1 MRNVKALP
9 LIAVSLTV
17 LLALLS
23 YQPLAA
29 AAAPLLALTETPT
42 LTATATSLPTD
53 TPTATAT
60 GLPTNTPTTTATGL
74 PSSTPTATPTNAP
87 GSSPTPGSQPTST
100 AAPIVLDPLIT
111 KAVNLE
117 QAHAGDIVEFTI
129 FITNPNSVEVPN
141 VVVVDPLPSLVVF
154 MSAATPQGDFTFD
167 ANTNTLTFNLGT
179 LAPGQVV
186 VITITTR
193 VSDQAQ
199 PPDQFRNLAIV
210 SDSDSS
216 SSSNTTTTTLVPGS
230 LPAAGLG
237 PGRIQYAMLLGLGLG
252 LLLLAVMGWWLAL
265 RRRL

>member
-1 MRNVKALP
+1 MRNVKELS
-9 LIAVSLTV
+9 LIAIGLT
-17 LLALLS
+17 LLMALLS

-29 AAAPLLALTETPT
+29 TAAPMLALTETPT
-42 LTATATSLPTD
+42 LTATATGLPTD

-60 GLPTNTPTTTATGL
+60 GLPTNTPTQTATSAL
-74 PSSTPTATPTNAP
+74 TSTP
-87 GSSPTPGSQPTST
+87 GSSPTPGAQPTST
-100 AAPIVLDPLIT
+100 AAPVVVDPLIT
-111 KAVNLE
+111 KAVSLE
-117 QAHAGDIVEFTI
+117 QAQVGDVVQFTL

-179 LAPGQVV
+179 LAPGQAV

-199 PPDQFRNLAIV
+199 PPDQFRNLATV

-230 LPAAGLG
+230 LPTAGVG
-237 PGRIQYAMLLGLGLG
+237 PGRVQYAVLLGMGLG
-252 LLLLAVMGWWLAL
+252 LLLLAVMGWWLAW
-265 RRRL
+265 RHRL